1 MANKVVENL
10 LDKSNKT
17 VSINNLADNY
27 NIKGLRFLDKKD
39 YENAITCFFQA
50 LNYDSNYAHAY
61 SNIGNALLQKGN
73 FEH

>member
-27 NIKGLRFLDKKD
+27 NIKGLRFLDKKVVFPVLKK
-39 YENAITCFFQA
+39 I
-50 LNYDSNYAHAY
+50 
-61 SNIGNALLQKGN
+61 
-73 FEH
+73 